1 MKKRYL
7 TIGLLL
13 VILTVAYAG
22 YRWYQQ
28 KHKATENPPPLSTV
42 QEGEFVIAFQDT
54 GIFKA
59 QKSITVLVPTMERYW
74 GGMKITKLVPEGTR
88 VQKGDPIFW
97 FDMSEL
103 EKQAKSA
110 EYNLKNE
117 EAQLKNALESLRLQR
132 ENRSKLMRERKL
144 DWDSAKLEYEL
155 EKKKYDKVKRL
166 VAEEILPQKDYDEEE
181 RKFRQVS
188 LRVDQ
193 AEKEY
198 LKAAEQ
204 QASEERTKEIDI
216 ERYTNRSS
224 WQKKEYDQLTTSL
237 AQSIVKAPA
246 DGLLILAKNWR
257 NRQMQTIKE
266 GDTVWPGNTLGYIPD
281 LSRMQVMTQINEN
294 DLSKVTTGMKVR
306 VRVDAIPDL
315 MMTGVISVIGTLA
328 KEREESAGSGQV
340 STEES
345 AGIKVFEITVDMDT
359 TDSRL
364 RPGMTCKTEIILE
377 TVPRAIFI
385 PMKAILTENGKYY
398 AKVYRPGKPIEKRQ
412 IILGKSN
419 AREVIVKKGLKAG
432 EEVVLPETEE

>member
-1 MKKRYL
+1 MKKRFL
-7 TIGLLL
+7 TIGLL
-13 VILTVAYAG
+13 VILIAVAYAG
-22 YRWYQQ
+22 YHWYQK
-28 KHKATENPPPLSTV
+28 KHKIPDTPPPLATV
-42 QEGEFVIAFQDT
+42 KQGEFVIAIQDT
-54 GIFKA
+54 GLFKA
-59 QKSITVLVPTMERYW
+59 KKSVTVLVPTMERYW

-103 EKQAKSA
+103 DKQAKSA

-117 EAQLKNALESLRLQR
+117 EAQLKSALESLRLQR

-166 VAEEILPQKDYDEEE
+166 VSEEILPQNDYDEEE
-181 RKFRQVS
+181 RKFRQAT
-188 LRVDQ
+188 LKVDQ
-193 AEKEY
+193 SEKEY

-224 WQKKEYDQLTTSL
+224 WQKKEYEQMTTSL
-237 AQSIVKAPA
+237 AQSIVKSPA

-257 NRQMQTIKE
+257 SRQMQTIKE
-266 GDTVWPGNTLGYIPD
+266 GDTVWPGNTLGNIPD
-281 LSRMQVMTQINEN
+281 LSQLQVMTQINEN
-294 DLSKVTTGMKVR
+294 DLSKVTTGMRVR

-315 MMTGVISVIGTLA
+315 VMTGVISVVGTLA
-328 KEREESAGSGQV
+328 KEREESEGSGQV

-364 RPGMTCKTEIILE
+364 RPGMTCKTELILE
-377 TVPRAIFI
+377 TIPKAISI
-385 PMKAILTENGKYY
+385 PMKAIINENGKYY
-398 AKVYRPGKPIEKRQ
+398 VKVYHPGKPVEKRQ
-412 IILGKSN
+412 ITLGKSN
-419 AREVIVKKGLKAG
+419 AREVIVEKGLKSG
-432 EEVVLPETEE
+432 EEVALPEEE